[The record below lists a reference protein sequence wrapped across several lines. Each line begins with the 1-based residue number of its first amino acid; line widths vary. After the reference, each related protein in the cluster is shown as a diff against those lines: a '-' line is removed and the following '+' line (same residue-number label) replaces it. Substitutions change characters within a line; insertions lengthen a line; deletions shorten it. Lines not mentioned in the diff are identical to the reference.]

1 MWELISQQ
9 FCLCGGLCGEQQ
21 QKTKTLSWCLRISL
35 YICVYSADSCS
46 AAIYLWLHSITSS
59 SSSVRVEVSETFS
72 LLLLVLPAETNI
84 DTIWH
89 LYSHNAALNCIKVK
103 SLTSSHIMRP
113 GLTRLYLEGGAGVK
127 IMWPFKSG
135 GRKKWVENSFN
146 TTQSSSMKKWLS
158 QFDAELDRSAQN
170 PELDRVGPDLLNNM
184 GSSWPLVVTTRN
196 CRHRWESAGAWSMW

>member
-21 QKTKTLSWCLRISL
+21 QKTKPLSWCLRISL

-59 SSSVRVEVSETFS
+59 SSSVCVEVSETFS

-84 DTIWH
+84 NTIWH

-113 GLTRLYLEGGAGVK
+113 GLARGSWVWHVCILRVVLELRSCGHSNLEGEKNELRTVSTRLKAA
-127 IMWPFKSG
+127 P
-135 GRKKWVENSFN
+135 
-146 TTQSSSMKKWLS
+146 
-158 QFDAELDRSAQN
+158 
-170 PELDRVGPDLLNNM
+170 
-184 GSSWPLVVTTRN
+184 
-196 CRHRWESAGAWSMW
+196 